1 MKRTLTLIVLMVG
14 VVIVMSSAAS
24 AALDQEVIGVLAVV
38 APYAEITVTSQP
50 MLLGHLPGRGSE

>member
-14 VVIVMSSAAS
+14 AVIVMSSAAM

-50 MLLGHLPGRGSE
+50 MAFGTFTGAGL